1 MIKLLNVLG
10 ASGGDGSSKAQM
22 VSLYADAKAEVTN
35 SITGADV
42 DGMDDDYDIDI
53 GSIVR
58 TASFDVGTLNSS
70 HTWVWKG

>member
-1 MIKLLNVLG
+1 MIKLLG
-10 ASGGDGSSKAQM
+10 IMGESGGDGNTRAQM
-22 VSLYADAKAEVTN
+22 VSLFADTKSEVTN

-42 DGMDDDYDIDI
+42 DGMLDDVDIDT

>member
-22 VSLYADAKAEVTN
+22 VSLFADTKVEVTN

-42 DGMDDDYDIDI
+42 DGMDDDYDIDT

-58 TASFDVGTLNSS
+58 TASFDIGTLNSS
-70 HTWVWKG
+70 HNWIWKG